1 MLIKIKKLQ
10 PLSNCF
16 KQVLSIYLF
25 KFKNGIAMVLVLVY
39 ALSTLNRFHTMFWC
53 FNCLLKIRNADC
65 SKNWIKKLAELFPE
79 CLSGLYLLSRLA
91 GKQTINISE
100 EVTNICQ
107 EREGLQNA
115 NSDLFIYQK
124 E

>member
-1 MLIKIKKLQ
+1 MHCWLWTGFTQ
-10 PLSNCF
+10 CSG
-16 KQVLSIYLF
+16 VSIVYL
-25 KFKNGIAMVLVLVY
+25 KY
-39 ALSTLNRFHTMFWC
+39 E
-53 FNCLLKIRNADC
+53 NADC

-79 CLSGLYLLSRLA
+79 CLSGLYLLSKLA
-91 GKQTINISE
+91 GKYTINISE

-107 EREGLQNA
+107 ERDGLHNA